1 VADKMSE
8 VRLDRIEAQISELR
22 EFMQQGMMVMQQ
34 DITVVKQDVSCL
46 KEDVSVLKQDVSGL
60 KEDVSGLKQ
69 YMTAMKQN
77 VNALREDI
85 GSLRQRVDSLE
96 RTMLVAMRDG
106 FDAFRMY
113 MDDLNFD
120 LASNEQMTRRL
131 SRRVS
136 RLERWYE

>member
-8 VRLDRIEAQISELR
+8 VRFDRIEAQISELR
-22 EFMQQGMMVMQQ
+22 EFMQQGMTVMQQ
-34 DITVVKQDVSCL
+34 DIN
-46 KEDVSVLKQDVSGL
+46 ELKQDVSGL
-60 KEDVSGLKQ
+60 KQD
-69 YMTAMKQN
+69 MTAMKQN
-77 VNALREDI
+77 VNSLREDI

-96 RTMLVAMRDG
+96 GTMLVAMRDG

-120 LASNEQMTRRL
+120 LASNERMTRRL
-131 SRRVS
+131 SRKVS

>member
-1 VADKMSE
+1 MSE
-8 VRLDRIEAQISELR
+8 VRFDRIEAQISELR

-34 DITVVKQDVSCL
+34 DITGVKQDVSEL
-46 KEDVSVLKQDVSGL
+46 KQDVSVLKQD
-60 KEDVSGLKQ
+60 
-69 YMTAMKQN
+69 MTAMQQN

-85 GSLRQRVDSLE
+85 GGIRQRVDSLE
-96 RTMLVAMRDG
+96 GTMLVAMRDG
-106 FDAFRMY
+106 FNAFKMY

-120 LASNEQMTRRL
+120 LASNERMTRRL